1 MKRILTILIL
11 TLVSVS
17 LTKAQ
22 NSNTKKADRLY
33 DKFKFVKAS
42 QEYLKLVKDFPE
54 DTYIIKRL
62 ADTYYNIFDTVNAE
76 KWYEKLLDE
85 NDSEIIYRYS
95 QMLISN
101 KIV

>member
-54 DTYIIKRL
+54 DVDGTIASLRQDLETLRKQVL
-62 ADTYYNIFDTVNAE
+62 G
-76 KWYEKLLDE
+76 
-85 NDSEIIYRYS
+85 
-95 QMLISN
+95 M
-101 KIV
+101 

>member
-1 MKRILTILIL
+1 MKRILTILVL

-17 LTKAQ
+17 SIKAQ

-54 DTYIIKRL
+54 DTYIINVMTIK
-62 ADTYYNIFDTVNAE
+62 AI
-76 KWYEKLLDE
+76 K
-85 NDSEIIYRYS
+85 
-95 QMLISN
+95 IS
-101 KIV
+101 IPGI